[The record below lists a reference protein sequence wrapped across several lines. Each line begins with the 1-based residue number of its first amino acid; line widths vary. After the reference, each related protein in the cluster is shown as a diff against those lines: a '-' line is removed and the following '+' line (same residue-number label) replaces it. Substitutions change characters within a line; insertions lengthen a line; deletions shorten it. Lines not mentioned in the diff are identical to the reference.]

1 MQTVSKELTPFKE
14 LWHIA
19 RGYSDKRTAWWFGKL
34 SAIQSQQL
42 SSSIDNWHKALSSL
56 KTYSNLNQY
65 EKPGIMLNFIFKE
78 IDDIKSFLP
87 IVDRLRAKGL
97 EKRHFVEM
105 SNLLGVNVDP
115 TCLTLTDIK
124 LKKLYMGETLE
135 AIKNVSGVAFKEN
148 SIRIA
153 IDAIDNEYKAI
164 RLECQPYK
172 EQPVQ
177 VITNCDAV
185 LQSLDES
192 LIKLQAIK
200 GNEFAKF
207 QADRIIKIE
216 RDIKFLQGNFE
227 SWTRVQKAWI
237 YLETIYTQDDVA
249 ENLPEQKRIFD
260 DVNFKFRNMMK
271 INVVSEYTMIV

>member
-1 MQTVSKELTPFKE
+1 MQTVSKELAPFKQM
-14 LWHIA
+14 WDIA
-19 RGYSDKRTAWWFGKL
+19 YKYSVKRTAWWFGKL

-42 SSSIDNWHKALSSL
+42 TESINSWHKQLSSL
-56 KTYSNLNQY
+56 KTFSNLNQY
-65 EKPGIMLNFIFKE
+65 EKPGTMLNFIFKE
-78 IDDIKSFLP
+78 IDDIKSYLP
-87 IVDRLRAKGL
+87 IVERLRAKGL

-148 SIRIA
+148 SIRMA
-153 IDAIDNEYKAI
+153 IDGIEREVAEIGFECTTYKD
-164 RLECQPYK
+164 
-172 EQPVQ
+172 QPVR
-177 VITNCDAV
+177 VIKNCDGV
-185 LQSLDES
+185 LSSLDES

-216 RDIKFLQGNFE
+216 REITYLQGNFE
-227 SWTRVQKAWI
+227 NWTKVQKAWI
-237 YLETIYTQDDVA
+237 YLETIYT
-249 ENLPEQKRIFD
+249 
-260 DVNFKFRNMMK
+260 
-271 INVVSEYTMIV
+271 